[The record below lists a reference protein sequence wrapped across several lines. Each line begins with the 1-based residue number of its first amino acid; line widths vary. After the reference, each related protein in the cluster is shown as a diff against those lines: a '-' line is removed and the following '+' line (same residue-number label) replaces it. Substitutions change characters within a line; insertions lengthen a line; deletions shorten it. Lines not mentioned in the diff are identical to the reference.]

1 MAPSLKK
8 QMLWNAVG
16 NVIYLGCQWL
26 IVVLVTNMG
35 GFRDAGVLSVA
46 MSVSAT
52 FQTVAMF
59 GIRSFQVSDLNGEY
73 SDTHYVGFRTVT
85 CALSLILCMGFALA
99 ARYWSFQ
106 LLAIFLFMLFRL
118 AESFSDVLHGV
129 AQKNN
134 RLDIA
139 GKSFAIK
146 GIGLLAVFY
155 ASFRIAGNLCLSLFF
170 MAAFSIA
177 STAVYDLLVVRRLSR
192 FSLVAPVRET
202 LPMAF
207 RTLPLCVYLFLHSSI
222 STVPKLFLE
231 RMTGEELLG
240 AYSSIFAPAMLLS
253 TAAGFLYQP
262 FVPTFAEAWQERDSK
277 RFFKLL
283 FRLIGAIALIGA
295 VALIAAHFLADFLF
309 SLIFGEQIR
318 EYLYLL
324 TPILFATC
332 GVALIAF
339 FGMVETVLRD
349 FFGMILGCGVGLAA
363 ELSLS
368 YPLIRS
374 FAGNGA
380 SYVHLIASA
389 AGSAIMLIRILYLVR
404 RKGKESGT

>member
-155 ASFRIAGNLCLSLFF
+155 GSFRITGNLCLSLLF

-177 STAVYDLLVVRRLSR
+177 STLVYDLLVVRRLSR
-192 FSLVAPVRET
+192 FSLVAPMRET
-202 LPMAF
+202 LPMAL

-231 RMTGEELLG
+231 RMSGEELLG

-262 FVPTFAEAWQERDSK
+262 FVPTFAEAWQERDAK

-349 FFGMILGCGVGLAA
+349 FFGMILGCGVGLAV

-389 AGSAIMLIRILYLVR
+389 VGSAIMLIRILYLVR

>member
-177 STAVYDLLVVRRLSR
+177 STAVYDLLVVRRLAR
-192 FSLVAPVRET
+192 FSLIAPMRET
-202 LPMAF
+202 LPMAL

-240 AYSSIFAPAMLLS
+240 AYSSIFSSSLLLS

-262 FVPTFAEAWQERDSK
+262 FVPTFAKAWQERDAK

-349 FFGMILGCGVGLAA
+349 FFGMILGCGVGLAV

>member
-16 NVIYLGCQWL
+16 SVIYLGCQWL

-85 CALSLILCMGFALA
+85 CALSLVLCMGFALI

-118 AESFSDVLHGV
+118 AESFSDVLHGI
-129 AQKNN
+129 AQKNG

-139 GKSFAIK
+139 GKSFAMK

-155 ASFRIAGNLCLSLFF
+155 GSFRITGNLCLSLLF

-177 STAVYDLLVVRRLSR
+177 STLVYDLLVVRRLSR
-192 FSLVAPVRET
+192 FSLVAPMRET
-202 LPMAF
+202 LPMAL

-231 RMTGEELLG
+231 WMSGEELLG

-262 FVPTFAEAWQERDSK
+262 FVPTFAAAWQERDARK
-277 RFFKLL
+277 FYKLL
-283 FRLIGAIALIGA
+283 FRLIGAIALIGV
-295 VALIAAHFLADFLF
+295 VALVAAHFLADFLF

-324 TPILFATC
+324 TPILLATC

-339 FGMVETVLRD
+339 LGTVETVLRD

-368 YPLIRS
+368 YPMIRA
-374 FAGNGA
+374 FAGNGT

-389 AGSAIMLIRILYLVR
+389 VGSAVMLIRVLYLVH
-404 RKGKESGT
+404 RKGKERAV